1 MKAVVAD
8 YRYIC
13 HGVRIECTN
22 GLIVRLTDHP
32 RDLTM
37 SGNVYKSDS
46 GYQFTGSQSG
56 ASMSPGAMDLDGIA
70 TLTGISRD
78 LVASGVFDNARMYCF
93 ATQWNAPVE
102 DHEPIGSA
110 ILGKTTIEDDR
121 YRIEM
126 MMLVDV
132 LGQSVGRS
140 YTPGCTKTF
149 GGQEFAGCKVAL
161 GPLTKTGA
169 ITHVTSGS
177 VFRDSARTEAADWFG
192 GGYIK
197 WTTGANVGLKPQE
210 VKSYAADGTVT
221 TFESAYYPVQVGD
234 EYELVP
240 GCRKRLEDCRD
251 KWGNV
256 LNFGGFPSV
265 PTGSMYQKIGTK

>member
-1 MKAVVAD
+1 MKPVVAD
-8 YRYIC
+8 YRYIV

-22 GLIVRLTDHP
+22 GLVVRLTDYP

-37 SGNVYKSDS
+37 SGHVYKTDS
-46 GYQFTGSQSG
+46 GYQFTGVEAG
-56 ASMSPGAMDLDGIA
+56 ASMSAGSLDLEGVSTA
-70 TLTGISRD
+70 TGISRN
-78 LVASGVFDNARMYCF
+78 LIASGVFDNARMYCF
-93 ATQWNAPVE
+93 ATQWTAPTE
-102 DHEPIGSA
+102 DQEPIGAA
-110 ILGKTTIEDDR
+110 ILGKTTLQDEK

-126 MMLVDV
+126 MMLPDV
-132 LGQSVGRS
+132 LGQSIGRS
-140 YTPGCTKTF
+140 YTPGCTKIF
-149 GGQEFAGCKVAL
+149 GGQEYAGCKVDL
-161 GPLTKTGA
+161 GAITVAGA

-177 VFRDSARTEAADWFG
+177 VFRDAARTEVDDWFG
-192 GGYIK
+192 AGYIK
-197 WTTGANVGLKPQE
+197 WTTGDNVGLKPQE

-251 KWGNV
+251 KWANV

-265 PTGSMYQKIGTK
+265 PTSSTYQKVGTK

>member
-1 MKAVVAD
+1 MKPVVAD

-22 GLIVRLTDHP
+22 GLVVRLTDYP

-37 SGNVYKSDS
+37 SWHVYKSDS
-46 GYQFTGSQSG
+46 GYQFTGSQAG
-56 ASMSPGAMDLDGIA
+56 ASMSPGALDLEGIS
-70 TLTGISRD
+70 TLTGVSRD
-78 LVASGVFDNARMYCF
+78 LVASGVFDNARMYVF

-102 DHEPIGSA
+102 DHEPIGA
-110 ILGKTTIEDDR
+110 GVLGKTTIEDDR

-126 MMLVDV
+126 MMLADV

-149 GGQEFAGCKVAL
+149 GGQEYAGCKVNL
-161 GPLTKTGA
+161 GAITVTGS
-169 ITHVTSGS
+169 ITHVTGGA
-177 VFRDSARTEAADWFG
+177 VFRDAARTEPDDWFG
-192 GGYIK
+192 SGYVR
-197 WTTGANVGLKPQE
+197 WTSGDNVGLKPQE
-210 VKSYAADGTVT
+210 VKAYAADGTIT

-251 KWGNV
+251 KWSNV

-265 PTGSMYQKIGTK
+265 PTSSTYQKVGTK

>member
-1 MKAVVAD
+1 MKTVVAD

-22 GLIVRLTDHP
+22 GLIVRLTDYPH
-32 RDLTM
+32 DLTM
-37 SGNVYKSDS
+37 SGHVYKSDS

-56 ASMSPGAMDLDGIA
+56 ASMSPGALDLEGVS

-102 DHEPIGSA
+102 DHEPIGA
-110 ILGKTTIEDDR
+110 GILGKTTIQDDR

-126 MMLVDV
+126 MMLVDA

-149 GGQEFAGCKVAL
+149 GGQEYAGCKVAL

-192 GGYIK
+192 AGYIK
-197 WTTGANVGLKPQE
+197 WTTGDNVGLKPQE
-210 VKSYAADGTVT
+210 IKSYAADGTIT

-265 PTGSMYQKIGTK
+265 PTSSTYQKVGTK

>member
-1 MKAVVAD
+1 MKPVVAD

-22 GLIVRLTDHP
+22 GLVVRLTDYP

-37 SGNVYKSDS
+37 SGHVYKSDS
-46 GYQFTGSQSG
+46 GYQFTGSQAG
-56 ASMSPGAMDLDGIA
+56 ASMSPGALDLEGIS
-70 TLTGISRD
+70 TLTGVSRD
-78 LVASGVFDNARMYCF
+78 LVASGVFDNARMYVF

-102 DHEPIGSA
+102 DHEPIGA
-110 ILGKTTIEDDR
+110 GVLGKTTIEDDR

-126 MMLVDV
+126 MMLADV

-149 GGQEFAGCKVAL
+149 GGQEYAGCKVNLAAI
-161 GPLTKTGA
+161 TVTGS
-169 ITHVTSGS
+169 ITHVISGA
-177 VFRDSARTEAADWFG
+177 VFRDSARTEPDDWFG
-192 GGYIK
+192 SGYVR
-197 WTTGANVGLKPQE
+197 WTSGDNVGLKPQE
-210 VKSYAADGTVT
+210 VKAYAADGTIT

-251 KWGNV
+251 KWSNV

-265 PTGSMYQKIGTK
+265 PTSSTYQKVGTK